1 MMKYFRHVISA
12 SLSPN
17 TELDDITAAITAF
30 FSPWRWQHG
39 SDLKA
44 IKQWFTSHFP
54 TKHVTLYNSGR
65 SALYAILRSFGI
77 GKGDEVIVQAFT
89 CVAVPNSVL
98 WAGATPVY
106 ADVDETYNID
116 PADVEKHIT
125 KRTKAIVV
133 QHNLGIPAN
142 LDAILTFT
150 KKYNL
155 LLIEDCAHALGALYN
170 GKRVGSFGD
179 AAFFSFGRDKVL
191 SSVWGGAAIIHNNCR
206 VSDAAEKIHTFHSR
220 LPMPRASWIAQ
231 QLFHPLAFA
240 FIIPWYNWGVGKLLL
255 VFLQR
260 MNMLSFPVYPEE
272 KLAGRPKGFPAQ
284 YPNALAKLLRVQLR
298 KLDRYVGQRR
308 SIAQVYAK
316 KFSRLPH
323 NLQYMPE
330 SGYLRYP
337 VWVEEPEQFRL
348 KAKKQ
353 GILLGNWYHNVI
365 DPVGV
370 NFDKVGYVLGSCP
383 RAEEAAK
390 HLLNLPTRIT
400 ARESS
405 QILVLFRTI

>member
-1 MMKYFRHVISA
+1 MKYFRKVISA

-17 TELDDITAAITAF
+17 TETDDVAAAVAAL
-30 FSPWRWQHG
+30 FSPWRWHQG
-39 SDLKA
+39 SDIKA
-44 IKQWFTSHFP
+44 VKQWFTGHFP

-65 SALYAILRSFGI
+65 SALYAILRAFGI

-106 ADVDETYNID
+106 ADIDGTYNLD
-116 PADVEKHIT
+116 PVDLEKHIT
-125 KRTKAIVV
+125 PRTKAVIV
-133 QHNLGIPAN
+133 QHTFGIPAN
-142 LDAILTFT
+142 MDALVTLT
-150 KKYNL
+150 KKYKL
-155 LLIEDCAHALGALYN
+155 LLIEDCAHALGAFYK

-191 SSVWGGAAIIHNNCR
+191 SSVWGGAAIIHNDCR
-206 VSDAAEKIHTFHSR
+206 VVDATAKIHTFHSR
-220 LPMPRASWIAQ
+220 LLMPNASWIAQ
-231 QLFHPLAFA
+231 QLLHPLAFA
-240 FIIPWYNWGVGKLLL
+240 FIIPWYNLGIGKLLL

-272 KLAGRPKGFPAQ
+272 KSGGRPKGFPAQ

-298 KLDRYVGQRR
+298 KLDRYGNMRR
-308 SIAQVYAK
+308 DIAQIYAK
-316 KFSRLPH
+316 KFSDLPH
-323 NLQYMPE
+323 NVPYIPG

-337 VWVEEPEQFRL
+337 VWVDAPEQLRL
-348 KAKKQ
+348 KAKKR

-365 DPVGV
+365 DPTGV
-370 NFDKVGYVLGSCP
+370 IFEKVGYTPGSCP
-383 RAEEAAK
+383 RSEEAAK